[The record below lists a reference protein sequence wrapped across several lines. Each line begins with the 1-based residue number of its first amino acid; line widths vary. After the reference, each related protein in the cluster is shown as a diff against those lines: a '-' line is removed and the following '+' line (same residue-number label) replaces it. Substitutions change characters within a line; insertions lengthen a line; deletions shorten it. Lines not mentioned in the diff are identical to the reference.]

1 MKRAV
6 TWLTLL
12 VVALAGL
19 GFYFGMPVTNGDK
32 TQPRIMNYL
41 KLGLDLKGGVY
52 QVLEGVESDLGPVT
66 PEAIQQA
73 KAVIENRI
81 NKLGVSEPVVQID
94 GQNRIVVQLA
104 DVKDTEQAKAIIGK
118 TAALSFVGP
127 DGKVV
132 LDGKDVEKASAAS
145 QNGSQFVVVLKL
157 KGEGPKKFEE
167 ATTKFIGQP
176 ITIKLD
182 EDIISAPTVQGAIP
196 AGSEATITGNFDAKG
211 AQNLA
216 DLINGGALPI
226 KLEVKESRVVSA
238 TLGSDSLSRSA
249 MAGGI
254 GILFVLIFM
263 VVLYRLPGLMADLAL
278 LIYAVLTV
286 AFLIA
291 INSVMTLPGLAGLLL
306 SIGMAVDGNVLI
318 NERIKE
324 ELQNGKGLRSSIDAG
339 FHRAVWTV
347 VDSQVT
353 TLIAGVILWYFGTG
367 PVKGFALT
375 LSVGTVLSMF
385 TSITVSKWLINL
397 VADTG
402 RFGKELFGVKK
413 EEVAKA

>member
-1 MKRAV
+1 MRRAV
-6 TWLTLL
+6 AWLTIL

-19 GFYFGMPVTNGDK
+19 GFYFGMPVKNGDK
-32 TQPRIMNYL
+32 TQPRIMNHL

-94 GQNRIVVQLA
+94 GKNRIVVQLA

-127 DGKVV
+127 DGKIV
-132 LDGKDVEKASAAS
+132 LDGKDIEKAGVG
-145 QNGSQFVVVLKL
+145 QQGNQFVVTLKL

-167 ATTKFIGQP
+167 ATTKFVQQR

-182 EDIISAPTVQGAIP
+182 EDIISAPVVNQPIVGDSAII
-196 AGSEATITGNFDAKG
+196 EGNFDAKG

-238 TLGSDSLSRSA
+238 TLGSDSLARSA
-249 MAGGI
+249 IAGLIGMA
-254 GILFVLIFM
+254 FVLVFM

-278 LIYAVLTV
+278 VIYAVLTI

-324 ELQNGKGLRSSIDAG
+324 ELKAGKGLRSSIDAG

-375 LSVGTVLSMF
+375 LSVGTILSMF
-385 TSITVSKWLINL
+385 TSITVTRWLINL
-397 VADTG
+397 LADTG
-402 RFGKELFGVKK
+402 RFGKSLFGVK
-413 EEVAKA
+413 EVSKA

>member
-6 TWLTLL
+6 AWLTIL

-19 GFYFGMPVTNGDK
+19 GIFFGMPVTKDET

-52 QVLEGVESDLGPVT
+52 QVLEGVDSELGEVT
-66 PEAIQQA
+66 PEKIQQA
-73 KAVIENRI
+73 KTMIEDRI
-81 NKLGVSEPVVQID
+81 NRLGVSEPVVQID

-104 DVKDTEQAKAIIGK
+104 DVKDTEKAKEIIGK
-118 TAALSFVGP
+118 TAALTFVDPEGN
-127 DGKVV
+127 VV
-132 LDGKDVEKASAAS
+132 LSGKDVAKATAVSYGTNSFAVS
-145 QNGSQFVVVLKL
+145 LEL
-157 KGEGPKKFEE
+157 KGDGPKKFED
-167 ATTKFIGQP
+167 ATTKFIGQQ
-176 ITIKLD
+176 IAIKLD
-182 EDIISAPTVQGAIP
+182 EDIISAPQVQGAIP
-196 AGSEATITGNFDAKG
+196 AGEHAQITGSFT
-211 AQNLA
+211 AQEAQDLA
-216 DLINGGALPI
+216 NLINGGALPI

-238 TLGSDSLSRSA
+238 TLGADSLARSA
-249 MAGGI
+249 IAGGI
-254 GILFVLIFM
+254 GILFVLVFM

-278 LIYAVLTV
+278 IIYSVLTIG
-286 AFLIA
+286 FLIA

-324 ELQNGKGLRSSIDAG
+324 ELRAGKGLRSSIDAG

-385 TSITVSKWLINL
+385 TSITVTRWLINL
-397 VADTG
+397 LADTG
-402 RFGKELFGVKK
+402 RFGKSLFGVK
-413 EEVAKA
+413 EVAKA

>member
-6 TWLTLL
+6 AWLTIL
-12 VVALAGL
+12 VIALAGL
-19 GFYFGMPVTNGDK
+19 GVYFGLPVKNGDT

-52 QVLEGVESDLGPVT
+52 QVLEGVESELGPVT

-94 GQNRIVVQLA
+94 GANRIVVQLA
-104 DVKDTEQAKAIIGK
+104 DVKDTEAAKEMIGK
-118 TAALSFVGP
+118 TAALKFVDPEGNI
-127 DGKVV
+127 V
-132 LDGKDVEKASAAS
+132 LDGKDIQKASAIS
-145 QNGSQFVVVLKL
+145 DGVRYLVQLEL
-157 KGEGPKKFEE
+157 KGEGPKKFED
-167 ATTKFIGQP
+167 ATTKFLGQP
-176 ITIKLD
+176 IAILLD
-182 EDIISAPTVQGAIP
+182 EDVISAPTVEGSIP
-196 AGSEATITGNFDAKG
+196 AGSPATISGNFDALG

-238 TLGSDSLSRSA
+238 TLGSDSLARSA
-249 MAGGI
+249 IAGLAGM
-254 GILFVLIFM
+254 LFVLVFM

-278 LIYAVLTV
+278 IIYAFLTV
-286 AFLIA
+286 GFLIGVNA
-291 INSVMTLPGLAGLLL
+291 VMTLPGLAGLLL

-324 ELQNGKGLRSSIDAG
+324 ELRGGKGLRSSIDAG
-339 FHRAVWTV
+339 FHRAIWTV

-375 LSVGTVLSMF
+375 LSVGTLLSMF
-385 TSITVSKWLINL
+385 TSIVVSRWLINL
-397 VADTG
+397 LAGTG
-402 RFGKELFGVKK
+402 RFGRELFGVK
-413 EEVAKA
+413 EVAKA

>member
-1 MKRAV
+1 MRRAV
-6 TWLTLL
+6 AWLTIL

-19 GFYFGMPVTNGDK
+19 GFYFGMPVKNGEK
-32 TQPRIMNYL
+32 TQPRILNYL

-52 QVLEGVESDLGPVT
+52 QVLEGVDSELGPVT
-66 PEAIQQA
+66 PDSIQQA

-81 NKLGVSEPVVQID
+81 NKLGVSEPVVQVD
-94 GQNRIVVQLA
+94 GKNRIIVQLA

-118 TAALSFVGP
+118 TAALSFVDP
-127 DGKVV
+127 EGKVV
-132 LDGKDVEKASAAS
+132 LDGKDVEKATAAS
-145 QNGSQFVVVLKL
+145 SNGQYVVLLKL

-167 ATTKFIGQP
+167 ATTKFVGKQIA
-176 ITIKLD
+176 IKLD
-182 EDIISAPTVQGAIP
+182 EEVISAPVVQGAIP
-196 AGSEATITGNFDAKG
+196 AGNDATITGNFDAKS
-211 AQNLA
+211 AKNLA

-238 TLGSDSLSRSA
+238 TLGSDSLARSA
-249 MAGGI
+249 IAGAI
-254 GILFVLIFM
+254 GLGFVLVFM

-286 AFLIA
+286 GFLIA
-291 INSVMTLPGLAGLLL
+291 INAVMTLPGFAGLLL

-324 ELQNGKGLRSSIDAG
+324 ELQAGKGLRSSIDTG

-353 TLIAGVILWYFGTG
+353 TLIAGIILWYFGTG

-385 TSITVSKWLINL
+385 TSITVSRWLINL
-397 VADTG
+397 LADTG
-402 RFGKELFGVKK
+402 RFGRELFGVK
-413 EEVAKA
+413 EVSKA